1 MIELIV
7 RYFYTTMKTI
17 EGDRVFWWEVPQ
29 LRRLIDAI
37 AGSVANDRRYL
48 ILQVNNGLFVP
59 LAPIKSADPL

>member
-1 MIELIV
+1 
-7 RYFYTTMKTI
+7 MKTI